1 MFYTYAHIRL
11 DTNAIFYIGKGTKQR
26 AWKKDS
32 RNEHWHRIAKKHQY
46 KVEILA
52 YWKFSE
58 DALSHEKFLIQCLK
72 SMNVDLCNQS
82 DGGEGLLNPSQET
95 RQKMSK
101 NISLAHAKPET
112 KQKMSDS
119 ANRKFLNINER
130 KKISDGLKRYFLSKD
145 AKINQSIALKK
156 YFSKEENRL
165 KLEKINQSKSN
176 VIPVFC
182 ITTGESYPSMSAAAK
197 DKKIQAASIYANI
210 IGRTKRAGKFIW
222 RKL

>member
-1 MFYTYAHIRL
+1 
-11 DTNAIFYIGKGTKQR
+11 
-26 AWKKDS
+26 
-32 RNEHWHRIAKKHQY
+32 
-46 KVEILA
+46 
-52 YWKFSE
+52 
-58 DALSHEKFLIQCLK
+58 
-72 SMNVDLCNQS
+72 
-82 DGGEGLLNPSQET
+82 
-95 RQKMSK
+95 MSK

-119 ANRKFLNINER
+119 ANRKFLDINER

-145 AKINQSIALKK
+145 AKTNQSIALKK

-197 DKKIQAASIYANI
+197 AKNIQAGSIYANI
-210 IGRTKRAGKFIW
+210 IGRTKRAGKFTW